1 MTYGVDIT
9 VTGTQGPI
17 FAPAGLSS
25 PAMVCLGCTV
35 TGGSVHHLTE
45 ASSGQTVLLVTP
57 DAAEVTFRYDYANQ
71 PGAYP
76 EAIFHPAAS
85 RHTKAAQALCD
96 EAVQTAGD
104 GDALTRAIR
113 VARGVAEK
121 FVYGHPQAKYYDG
134 FDHVPHLASGLT
146 EGSCVDI
153 HTYLLASLRAIG
165 VEAGYVTGYFFPEGG
180 VCTSGHCWAVTR
192 IDGAVQE
199 WDISHF
205 LQIERRD
212 VGPAL
217 NPKGGFRVPVGHSM
231 GLSLP
236 ELGVQDLKLLV
247 EPMVMRAGYPVRLEQ
262 KRIRHLPPTL

>member
-1 MTYGVDIT
+1 MTYSVDIT
-9 VTGTQGPI
+9 VTGTEGPV
-17 FAPAGLSS
+17 FAPVGLSS
-25 PAMVCLGCTV
+25 PAAACFGCTV
-35 TGGSVHHLTE
+35 TGGSVQTLIE
-45 ASSGQTVLLVTP
+45 ASSGQAVLLVTP
-57 DAAEVTFRYDYANQ
+57 DAAEVTFRYDYADL
-71 PGAYP
+71 PGQYP
-76 EAIFHPAAS
+76 EVIFHPAAS

-104 GDALTRAIR
+104 GDMLTRAIR
-113 VARGVAEK
+113 VARGVADK

-165 VEAGYVTGYFFPEGG
+165 VEAGYVTGYFFPQGD

-192 IDGAVQE
+192 IDGVVQE

-205 LQIERRD
+205 LQIGRRD

-236 ELGVQDLKLLV
+236 EIGVQNLKLLV
-247 EPMVMRAGYPVRLEQ
+247 EPMVMRGGYPVRLDQ
-262 KRIRHLPPTL
+262 KRIRHLPSSI